1 MINIILNQ
9 FKSFIHGRELAYEL
23 ELDGRLELDAR
34 LAYELGLDDRQGLV
48 CVLELD
54 DKLEQACELELGQRI
69 LHKIHRQRNQ
79 YSDQPYSLHFGAF
92 RQEAKLNNVR

>member
-1 MINIILNQ
+1 MINIILKEL
-9 FKSFIHGRELAYEL
+9 KSSSHGRELAYEL
-23 ELDGRLELDAR
+23 ELDGRQ
-34 LAYELGLDDRQGLV
+34 AYELGLGDKQGLV

-79 YSDQPYSLHFGAF
+79 YSDQ
-92 RQEAKLNNVR
+92 QCI